1 MRGFDCKTS
10 RVAALMLVPALLSG
24 KMVHFHR
31 DFLGETIYIQH
42 PEMRHKGTVLHS
54 LYGHLQPGSA
64 PPHPFVLKKGQELGA
79 INSPPESR
87 AVPAHL
93 HISCAWIEE
102 DLPLTGLNWDTLAA
116 NSGTVFIDPLP
127 FLLH

>member
-1 MRGFDCKTS
+1 
-10 RVAALMLVPALLSG
+10 MLVPALLSG
-24 KMVHFHR
+24 QMVHFHR

-42 PEMRHKGTVLHS
+42 PEMRHKGTVLHT

-64 PPHPFVLKKGQELGA
+64 SLHPFVFKKGQELGA
-79 INSPPESR
+79 ISFPPQSN

-102 DLPLTGLNWDTLAA
+102 DLPLNGLNWGTLAA
-116 NSGTVFIDPLP
+116 NSGAVFIDPLP